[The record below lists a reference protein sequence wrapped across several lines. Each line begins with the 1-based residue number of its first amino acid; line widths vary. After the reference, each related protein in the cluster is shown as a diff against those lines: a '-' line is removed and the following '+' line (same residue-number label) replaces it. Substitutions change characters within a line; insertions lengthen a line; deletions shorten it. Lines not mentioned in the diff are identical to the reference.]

1 VVVPGQTLDLTAL
14 LHSISSLAESTK
26 RLQDSQTQHQ
36 LQTQEQQ
43 RKMQEQLDALTAY
56 IKK

>member
-36 LQTQEQQ
+36 FQTQEQQ